1 MKDFWI
7 EPEAKKVN
15 KKKIIITII
24 IGIIIIALAVFIGI
38 YINNKEAREWI
49 DKNIFRKEIVQDKAT
64 TI

>member
-24 IGIIIIALAVFIGI
+24 VGLIIITLAVFIGI
-38 YINNKEAREWI
+38 YMHLINI
-49 DKNIFRKEIVQDKAT
+49 
-64 TI
+64 